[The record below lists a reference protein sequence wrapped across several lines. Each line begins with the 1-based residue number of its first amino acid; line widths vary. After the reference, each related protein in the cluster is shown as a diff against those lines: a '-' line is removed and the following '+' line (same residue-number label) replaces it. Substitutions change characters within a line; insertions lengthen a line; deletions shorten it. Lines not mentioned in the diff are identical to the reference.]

1 MATFAIIPADKDH
14 DSLDKAIAG
23 KFGNKSFRLPQGE
36 WFVSY
41 DGTSTQ
47 LSNEL
52 GISDGAKGAAVVL
65 NFSGYWG
72 RAGKDIW
79 EWLKE
84 NPG

>member
-1 MATFAIIPADKDH
+1 MATFVIIPADKDH
-14 DSLDKAIAG
+14 APLDKAIAE
-23 KFGNKSFRLPQGE
+23 KFGNKSFCLPQGE

-52 GISDGAKGAAVVL
+52 GISDGAIGAAVVL

-84 NPG
+84 NAG